1 MFQFSNRVRTI
12 LARNITV
19 GDTTLIAAS
28 GTGSEFPS
36 PAGSGDAIALTLV
49 SASNSRQY
57 EIVYCIQRNGDTFTV
72 WRGQE
77 GTTPLPFQSGDL
89 ISLNMTAALYRRMAQ
104 AGYLGQFS
112 QEVAQSPSAYKKG
125 AIVCD
130 GTDAAVYWISLQ
142 DQNSTTPGEGN
153 PTWLKLNIRA
163 LGSGSLGGDGS
174 GLFPLPVRYLT
185 GTYDTPN
192 DAFWAREQSRL
203 LVSMERQQR
212 QAQISQK
219 EARLK
224 QVAQL
229 AEQRAQAA
237 ESQLNDLEKK
247 ADKIAAAIQK
257 YTEVSL

>member
-28 GTGSEFPS
+28 GTGAEFPS
-36 PAGSGDAIALTLV
+36 PAAPGDAIALTLV

-57 EIVYCIQRNGDTFTV
+57 EIVYCVQRNGDTFTV

-112 QEVAQSPSAYKKG
+112 QEVAQSPSAYRKG

-142 DQNSTTPGEGN
+142 DQNSTTPGADN
-153 PTWLKLNIRA
+153 PTWLKLNINA
-163 LGSGSLGGDGS
+163 LIAGGGTDS
-174 GLFPLPVRYLT
+174 ALLPAPVRYFT
-185 GTYDTPN
+185 ATYDTP
-192 DAFWAREQSRL
+192 DGSFLAREQARL
-203 LVSMERQQR
+203 LTSLERQQR
-212 QAQISQK
+212 QAQTVQQG
-219 EARLK
+219 ARLR
-224 QVAQL
+224 QAAQL
-229 AEQRAQAA
+229 AEQKAESAYAQLATLEQQAA
-237 ESQLNDLEKK
+237 
-247 ADKIAAAIQK
+247 KISAALQK
-257 YTEVSL
+257 FGVTL

>member
-28 GTGSEFPS
+28 GTGAEFPS
-36 PAGSGDAIALTLV
+36 PAAPGDAIALTLV

-57 EIVYCIQRNGDTFTV
+57 EIVYCVQRNGDTFTV

-112 QEVAQSPSAYKKG
+112 QEVAQSPSAYRKG

-153 PTWLKLNIRA
+153 PTWLKLSLPELLDRLNRAGQNISDA
-163 LGSGSLGGDGS
+163 SVGLLPISLQGVTLDSYGPDFF
-174 GLFPLPVRYLT
+174 LNEKLEIT
-185 GTYDTPN
+185 
-192 DAFWAREQSRL
+192 AKL
-203 LVSMERQQR
+203 LQKQQW
-212 QAQISQK
+212 
-219 EARLK
+219 
-224 QVAQL
+224 
-229 AEQRAQAA
+229 
-237 ESQLNDLEKK
+237 
-247 ADKIAAAIQK
+247 AAARQK
-257 YTEVSL
+257 DMRFRQKILTTISKLGITP

>member
-28 GTGSEFPS
+28 GTGAEFPS
-36 PAGSGDAIALTLV
+36 PAAPGDAIALTLV

-57 EIVYCIQRNGDTFTV
+57 EIVYCVQRNGDTFTV

-89 ISLNMTAALYRRMAQ
+89 ISLNMTAALYRRMTQ

-112 QEVAQSPSAYKKG
+112 QEVAQSPSAYRKG

-153 PTWLKLNIRA
+153 PTWLKLDITSFLKVIQNGGGLGGGGLIPTTV
-163 LGSGSLGGDGS
+163 LGSTLDD
-174 GLFPLPVRYLT
+174 VD
-185 GTYDTPN
+185 DT
-192 DAFWAREQSRL
+192 FFAREQARL
-203 LVSMERQQR
+203 LAALETQQR
-212 QAQISQK
+212 H
-219 EARLK
+219 
-224 QVAQL
+224 AQL
-229 AEQRAQAA
+229 TQQAARAEQKITLA
-237 ESQLNDLEKK
+237 LKK
-247 ADKIAAAIQK
+247 IGV
-257 YTEVSL
+257 TP

>member
-28 GTGSEFPS
+28 GTGAEFPS
-36 PAGSGDAIALTLV
+36 PTAPGDAIALTLV
-49 SASNSRQY
+49 SASNSRHY
-57 EIVYCIQRNGDTFTV
+57 EIVYCVQRNGDTFTV

-112 QEVAQSPSAYKKG
+112 PEVAQSPSAYRKG

-142 DQNSTTPGEGN
+142 DQNSTAPGAGN
-153 PTWLKLNIRA
+153 PTWMKLDLPSFQKAIQNGGGGGGYGGLIPTTV
-163 LGSGSLGGDGS
+163 LGSTLDDVDDG
-174 GLFPLPVRYLT
+174 FF
-185 GTYDTPN
+185 D
-192 DAFWAREQSRL
+192 REQARL
-203 LVSMERQQR
+203 LAALETQQR
-212 QAQISQK
+212 H
-219 EARLK
+219 
-224 QVAQL
+224 AQL
-229 AEQRAQAA
+229 TQQAARAEQKITLA
-237 ESQLNDLEKK
+237 LKK
-247 ADKIAAAIQK
+247 IGV
-257 YTEVSL
+257 TP